1 MLKFF
6 LKMMSVVYWLAKI
19 VETQMENIE
28 KKKNVLMWW
37 KDILLLWRFVVIWG
51 TDSTMIN
58 VLRQVE
64 FWNET
69 FWSRGHVQHFATN
82 TVWHCTTASENSISA
97 SDYGTVVAAFKF
109 QVRCFFS
116 IKPAI
121 RPHLLHFL
129 LWWKYSTTFLSC
141 CCNSFWY
148 ETSDIFCFIK
158 KKLKSRFFCLFY

>member
-1 MLKFF
+1 MEKGHF
-6 LKMMSVVYWLAKI
+6 I
-19 VETQMENIE
+19 VMTFRGNFGNWFMP
-28 KKKNVLMWW
+28 
-37 KDILLLWRFVVIWG
+37 
-51 TDSTMIN
+51 TMIN

-158 KKLKSRFFCLFY
+158 KKVKKVDFFVYFINIKNSENQLKSIYLHFSFVVIYS